1 MAKLGSAMT
10 NEFSIGTAEV
20 RVGPLTE
27 AGRLAQARSIGLVD
41 NATISFTT
49 ASVDLK
55 GGFPQ
60 QIVDTAVTEQTG
72 TISVTAREFSR
83 RNLDIMLGNAVSATA
98 VTDVATKL
106 VDTANVAAAAVSI
119 TVLDATGFAIDDVI
133 VIYPDGRPE
142 DVTVSQISA
151 VDTGTDTITLKTGMG
166 TVVAYNALTEATRD
180 FHVFKA
186 HGIAAGNVTRTNYFS
201 VMLLQQKNS
210 SGRPSVWSVWKAANS
225 GSMEQGTSATD
236 YGSLTMDMKILQPTA
251 SDVGVGGDLNNV
263 ASLISMFPS
272 AARFAGADT

>member
-1 MAKLGSAMT
+1 MAKLGSASS

-27 AGRLAQARSIGLVD
+27 AGRLAQARSVGLVD
-41 NATISFTT
+41 NVTISFAT

-60 QIVDTAVTEQTG
+60 QIVDTAITEQTG
-72 TISVTAREFSR
+72 SIKVTAREFSR
-83 RNLDIMLGNAVSATA
+83 RNLDLMLGNAISAAA
-98 VTDVATKL
+98 VDAKSKL
-106 VDTANVAAAAVSI
+106 VNTANVAAAATSLTLV
-119 TVLDATGFAIDDVI
+119 TGGGASFDVDDVI
-133 VIYPDGRPE
+133 VIYPEGRPE

-151 VDTGTDTITLKTGMG
+151 ISTDTLTLKTGMG
-166 TVVAYNALTEATRD
+166 TVVAYNALTESTLD

-201 VMLLQQKNS
+201 VMLLQQKNNT
-210 SGRPSVWSVWKAANS
+210 GRPAIWTIWKAANS

-236 YGSLTMDMKILQPTA
+236 YASLSMEMKILQPTL
-251 SDVGVGGDLNNV
+251 SDVGVGGDLNNM
-263 ASLISMFPS
+263 ASLISMYPS
-272 AARFAGADT
+272 AARFAGADG

>member
-1 MAKLGSAMT
+1 MAKLGSAAS

-20 RVGPLTE
+20 RVGPLSE
-27 AGRLAQARSIGLVD
+27 AGRLAQSRSIGLVD
-41 NATISFTT
+41 NATISFQA

-72 TISVTAREFSR
+72 SITVTAREFSR

-98 VTDVATKL
+98 VTDVATNL
-106 VDTANVAAAAVSI
+106 VNTANVAANAVSI
-119 TVLDATGFAIDDVI
+119 DVDSAVGLAVDDVI
-133 VIYPDGRPE
+133 VIYPEGRPE
-142 DVTVSQISA
+142 DVTITQISA
-151 VDTGTDTITLKTGMG
+151 ITGTTLTLKTGMG
-166 TVVAYNALTEATRD
+166 TVVAYNALTESTLD

-201 VMLLQQKNS
+201 LMLLQQKNS
-210 SGRPSVWSVWKAANS
+210 TGRPVVWSVWKAANS

-236 YGSLTMDMKILQPTA
+236 YGSLNMEMKILQPSI
-251 SDVGVGGDLNNV
+251 SDVAVGGGLNNV
-263 ASLISMFPS
+263 ASLIAMFPT
-272 AARFAGADT
+272 AVRIGGADS

>member
-1 MAKLGSAMT
+1 MAKLGSAQS

-27 AGRLAQARSIGLVD
+27 AGRLAQSRSVGLVD
-41 NATISFTT
+41 NVTISFET

-72 TISVTAREFSR
+72 SISVTAREFSR
-83 RNLDIMLGNAVSATA
+83 RNLDIMLGNAVSATTP
-98 VTDVATKL
+98 TDVKTKL
-106 VDTANVAAAAVSI
+106 VNTANVAAAAVTI
-119 TVLDATGFAIDDVI
+119 TVLDTTGFAVDDVI
-133 VIYPDGRPE
+133 VIYPEGRPE

-151 VDTGTDTITLKTGMG
+151 IDTGTDVITLKTGMG
-166 TVVAYNALTEATRD
+166 TVVAYNALTEDDLD

-186 HGIAAGNVTRTNYFS
+186 HGIAAGNVTKTNYFS

-210 SGRPSVWSVWKAANS
+210 TGRPAIWSIWKAANS
-225 GSMEQGTSATD
+225 GSMEQGTSATE
-236 YGSLTMDMKILQPTA
+236 YASLTMEMKILQPTL
-251 SDVGVGGDLNNV
+251 SDVGVGGGLNNV
-263 ASLISMFPS
+263 ASLIAMYPS